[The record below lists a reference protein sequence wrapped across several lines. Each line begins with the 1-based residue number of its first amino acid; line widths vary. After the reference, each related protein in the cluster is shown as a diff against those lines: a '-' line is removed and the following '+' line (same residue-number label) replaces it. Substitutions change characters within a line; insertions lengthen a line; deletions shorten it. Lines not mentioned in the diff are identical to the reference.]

1 MEAPVPPTG
10 DQRARRSR
18 GRPRDPSNDE
28 RILTAAATLLRQKG
42 FQQMTVD
49 EVAAEA
55 NVGKASIYRRW
66 PSKEDLAVAAM
77 HRLYA
82 IEVPEVD
89 TGSLHGDVSES
100 FRLVLAWIG
109 SPEGAAYHKMSI
121 KESMRDDRIAA
132 LYRVATER
140 AEDSA
145 RHMYVRAAERGEL
158 RDDVDLNYPVQWLGG
173 LLAARAI
180 TGRSYPTEDDIPQ
193 LVEFTLRGI
202 LRYDRQS

>member
-1 MEAPVPPTG
+1 MEAPVPSTG

-18 GRPRDPSNDE
+18 GRPRDPSTDE

-82 IEVPEVD
+82 IEIPEVD

-140 AEDSA
+140 AEGSA